1 MRTSIITDTDGT
13 RLIVDAESEIERN
26 LFRELNGQVV
36 AIKMNGSQFVIRRA
50 DAEERRTAGQ
60 VCDEADSAIADGI
73 PLVFGQCP
81 SCHGI
86 NRHEQ
91 SCTRR

>member
-26 LFRELNGQVV
+26 LFRELSGQVV

-50 DAEERRTAGQ
+50 DAEERRTVGQ
-60 VCDEADSAIADGI
+60 VCDEADAIADRAVKA
-73 PLVFGQCP
+73 LVEARVG
-81 SCHGI
+81 G
-86 NRHEQ
+86 
-91 SCTRR
+91 TA